1 MRAIMI
7 KIAICDDEPKFVGTV
22 QTYLETIAEDY
33 HYEMDI
39 QTYFSGETLIND
51 YQTGEKFDL
60 IYLDIEMQK
69 WMELKQ
75 QNGFAIMIIMY

>member
-1 MRAIMI
+1 MI

-69 WMELKQ
+69 MDGIETAKWIRNNE
-75 QNGFAIMIIMY
+75 Y